1 MQWTCKSCGAT
12 GEIGEITTSVTC
24 SECDSYI
31 VWEDDC
37 PCACWYTAAL
47 DELESIH
54 NSSRGLKIISCL
66 LAVFAAV
73 MAVINFRLFDGE
85 LFFFNWG
92 ICGLAGLLALLIELG
107 RKEWCQS
114 AVTGL
119 AAAGAL
125 LTLYGYFKEMS
136 SLPSLF
142 GVVLFIGVL
151 IFARR
156 KELFKEEAP
165 TFAQFAYLLKNRKER
180 KAVTVEK
187 YESINDERKKLFTVP
202 MLLFYVFALVAAGT
216 GAYKAVYYQPSAPVS
231 PGDLA
236 AQAAGET
243 PDMNDPQAV
252 FEYCLAGAE
261 SGNVDAMMNLGGMYI
276 AGHGTEKDFD
286 QGVMWLRRAAEQGS
300 VEAALALAQCYSGA
314 IEPEK
319 ADPQEFFNWS
329 KKAADAG
336 NIVGKANLA
345 VCYFRGLG
353 CEKDTAA
360 GARYAEESAGQ
371 VSQLMLWLAK
381 YYLGQFDDFK
391 VIDPAK
397 AFRYSMQTSQNRELA
412 PGGKFC
418 LAICYASGYGC
429 TQNSEMAI
437 RLALEAAVAGDQ
449 DAVSMVRLLFQRPP
463 SLYN

>member
-12 GEIGEITTSVTC
+12 GEVDEITTSVTC

-31 VWEDDC
+31 VWEEDC
-37 PCACWYTAAL
+37 PCAYWYTAAM
-47 DELESIH
+47 DELENIH

-66 LAVFAAV
+66 LAAFAAV
-73 MAVINFRLFDGE
+73 MAVVNFRLFDGE

-107 RKEWCQS
+107 RKEWCQN
-114 AVTGL
+114 AVMGL
-119 AAAGAL
+119 AGAGAL
-125 LTLYGYFKEMS
+125 LSLYAHFKEMS

-142 GVVLFIGVL
+142 GVVLFVGVL

-156 KELFKEEAP
+156 KELFQEDAP

-187 YESINDERKKLFTVP
+187 YESVNDERKKLFTVP
-202 MLLFYVFALVAAGT
+202 MILVYVFAVAAVVT
-216 GAYKAVYYQPSAPVS
+216 GGYKAIYYQPAQTSL
-231 PGDLA
+231 GDQAA

-261 SGNVDAMMNLGGMYI
+261 AGNVDAMLNLGGMYI
-276 AGHGTEKDFD
+276 AGQGTEKNFD

-300 VEAALALAQCYSGA
+300 VQACLALAQCYSGA
-314 IEPEK
+314 IEQEK

-336 NIVGKANLA
+336 DIMGKANLA
-345 VCYFRGLG
+345 VCYFRGVG

-360 GARYAEESAGQ
+360 GARYAEEAVVQ
-371 VSQLMLWLAK
+371 VPQLVVWLAR
-381 YYLGQFDDFK
+381 YYLGQFNDFK
-391 VIDPAK
+391 VIDPGK
-397 AFRYSMQTSQNRELA
+397 AFLYSMQAAQNAELA
-412 PGGKFC
+412 PVGKYC

-429 TQNSEMAI
+429 ERDEAKAV
-437 RLALEAAVAGDQ
+437 RLVMEAAIAGDR
-449 DAVSMVRLLFQRPP
+449 DAITMINLLFQRPP
-463 SLYN
+463 ALYE